1 MPSADFDPTQ
11 PFSGEEARE
20 AGFGRAS
27 RDGRFRRIFHGMYI
41 DARIPDTVIVRAR
54 AALRLAP
61 QGGVLS
67 HWTAARLWGGVVPE
81 NANIHVAFMR
91 DVRFRVDGIKHHRFR
106 HRLHIVKRHGLA
118 VTGPEQT
125 FVHLARHLNLI
136 DLVAL
141 GDSLVRK
148 NVTTPAGLL
157 AYAQGWEGQCR
168 REAVAAARLVRDRV
182 DSVPETKL
190 RLLLVLAGLP
200 EPEVDIRICDA
211 DGIVVFRIDLGYRDA
226 RLAFEYDGRWHHEGE
241 QPAKDERRRQDLSTE
256 EGWRFEIFVAKDV
269 FETPEATIER
279 AAAALE
285 AAGVHIDRPLS
296 DAWRPHFRC
305 PTAQAA

>member
-11 PFSGEEARE
+11 PFSGEEACE
-20 AGFGRAS
+20 AGLRRAL

-41 DARIPDTVIVRAR
+41 DARIPDTVVVRSR

-61 QGGVLS
+61 EGGVLS

-81 NANIHVAFMR
+81 HANTHVSFTR
-91 DVRFRVDGIKHHRFR
+91 DVRFRVEGIKHHRFR
-106 HRLHIVKRHGLA
+106 HRLHIVRRHGLQ

-125 FVHLARHLNLI
+125 FVHLARHLNLL

-148 NVTTPAGLL
+148 AVTTPAGLL

-168 REAVAAARLVRDRV
+168 REAVAAARLVRDHV

-200 EPEVDIRICDA
+200 EPEVDIRIHDA
-211 DGIVVFRIDLGYRDA
+211 DGTVVFRIDLGYRA
-226 RLAFEYDGRWHHEGE
+226 AKLAFEYDGRWHDEDE
-241 QPAKDERRRQDLSTE
+241 QPAMDESRRQYLSIE

-285 AAGVHIDRPLS
+285 AVGVRIDRPLS